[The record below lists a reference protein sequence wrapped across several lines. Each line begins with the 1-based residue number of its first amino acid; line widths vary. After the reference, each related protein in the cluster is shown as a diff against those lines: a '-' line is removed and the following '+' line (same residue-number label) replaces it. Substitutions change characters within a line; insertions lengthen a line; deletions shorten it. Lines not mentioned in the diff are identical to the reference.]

1 MFSDNETQCKEE
13 KEDDKGHILALL
25 QELTVHILT
34 QQWAQAHT
42 DTHSSDQKTNVVPT
56 GHLRIQGRRGPPKVE
71 GPDAHWG

>member
-34 QQWAQAHT
+34 QQWAQTHT
-42 DTHSSDQKTNVVPT
+42 DTHN
-56 GHLRIQGRRGPPKVE
+56 
-71 GPDAHWG
+71 